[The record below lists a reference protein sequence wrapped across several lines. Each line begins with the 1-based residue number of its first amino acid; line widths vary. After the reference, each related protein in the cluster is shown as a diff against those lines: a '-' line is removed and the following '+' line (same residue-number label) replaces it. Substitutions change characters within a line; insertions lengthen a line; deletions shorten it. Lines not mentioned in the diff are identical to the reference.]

1 MPAADAPDGDFIAP
15 QEAQG
20 QGVHDVGAAPAS
32 QARKRLI
39 ITKMVM
45 TNFKSYAGVQE
56 VGPFHKSF
64 SSVVGPNG
72 SGKSNVIDAMLFV
85 FGKRA
90 KQLRLNKVSELIH
103 NSTNYQNLD
112 SAEVSVHFQDI
123 IDKDDEEFEYVP
135 NSLFTVTRTAFRN
148 NTSKYFIGQKSSNF
162 TEVTTLLKEKGID
175 LDHNRF
181 LILQGEV
188 EQIAMMKPKGADK
201 QDEGLLEYLE
211 DIIGSNR
218 YIEKIDES
226 AAILESINEKRVGAI
241 HRMKAAAKEKDSLQ
255 EAKNDAEAY
264 LMKEGKRFQLQKL
277 MSSLILKDACEQKD
291 LLVTRKAQMQDML
304 EIERRKSAQY
314 DKELKEKEA
323 LYNHHKREHDDI
335 VATQNAC
342 RDEFKQFERK
352 DVKHRE
358 DLKHMKQKRKKLEE
372 RVVKENARI
381 TSLNADT
388 EEAIAALPLL
398 EKHTLVLNKDLQQQ
412 EHALE
417 EVMAA
422 AGVEMA
428 KLRDKLAEAHQE
440 LEPWEKQIRTTKGL
454 IEVATVESKLLQDKH
469 LSAAHR
475 CTQAKE
481 AVCHMGQEIAIK
493 EAQLGE
499 IDSSIGENQRTME
512 QAQHME
518 QECKANEG
526 ALTEAVQQARL
537 KVHEQREALTLESSQ
552 GALMQAITKAREAG
566 QLSGILGRLGDLGAI
581 DAKYDI
587 AISTACGALD
597 FLVAQT
603 TADAQACVDMVRS
616 QNLGVVSTIILVQQ
630 VNGRQQGSQG
640 LHVNMMAQEKQKHLV
655 PGMTKLVHTPEGV
668 VRLFDLVKVK
678 DEHLKPAFFFAL
690 RNTVVAEDIDQ
701 GQRIAYGKDRHFRR
715 VVTLDG
721 VLYEGTGAMSGGG
734 KPLKGRI
741 GTAIRSTGVSKETLL
756 QAEGELAR
764 LSQELEGVQ
773 TQMGLSGRAA
783 EAAEKALAT
792 LKDKLLRTKL
802 EASAIQP
809 FWSLLEGAWS
819 VPQYLTAMYFVRGK
833 VKELK
838 FQHSDLAS
846 RIESLE
852 SAAVPNKVELER
864 ITLLAAT
871 VAQEELALAKLES
884 SSADLRDEA
893 ERLQK
898 SLEEAGGEELKA
910 QKARVA
916 ASQQALDANGLE
928 ISKRKVQIA
937 SNKNQV
943 DKLIKAAALADEEKL
958 AHIEKESTMLAE
970 YKELEM
976 LAFAV
981 QEKYTEMQEA
991 VDTRRKELEAVSK
1004 DFHRIKAAK
1013 EKMVSTTGEEEVKLE
1028 ELSLELQGL
1037 ESRCQAQEQQLEELH
1052 NQQQAHCALLSN
1064 EGLHLEELAAE
1075 EVREDTQKGRATAQK
1090 KAQSDLAKLE
1100 AELQEMKPNMAS
1112 MAEYASLP
1120 RSQCTSSLKEIAKA
1134 LRMRRYRTKAA
1145 ELEER
1150 VEDLKRM
1157 TAERDAVQQEY
1168 DGLRKHRLNEFMAGY
1183 SVITLKL
1190 KEMYQMITLG
1200 GDAELE
1206 LVDSLD
1212 PFSEGII
1219 FSVRPPKKSWKSI
1232 QNLSGGEKTL
1242 SSLALVFALHHYK
1255 PTPLYVMD
1263 EIDAA
1268 LDFKNVSIVAHYI
1281 KERTKDAQFIII
1293 SLRNN
1298 MFELADRLVGIYKTD
1313 NCTKSVTINPSSFR
1327 VAAVSG

>member
-1 MPAADAPDGDFIAP
+1 MGLEEVGLRHGAPVMPAADAPDGDVVAQ

-20 QGVHDVGAAPAS
+20 PRVHDVDAAPAS

-103 NSTNYQNLD
+103 NSTNHQNLE

-123 IDKDDEEFEYVP
+123 IDKDEEEFEYIP

-188 EQIAMMKPKGADK
+188 EQIALMKPKGVYK

-218 YIEKIDES
+218 YVEKIDKS
-226 AAILESINEKRVGAI
+226 AAILESANEKRVAAI
-241 HRMKAAAKEKDSLQ
+241 HRMKAAVKEKDSLQ

-264 LMKEGKRFQLQKL
+264 LMKEGKSFQLQKL
-277 MSSLILKDACEQKD
+277 ISSLKLKDAREQKD

-304 EIERRKSAQY
+304 ENERRKSAQY
-314 DKELKEKEA
+314 DEQLKEKEV
-323 LYNHHKREHDDI
+323 LYNHHKKEHDDI

-381 TSLNADT
+381 TSLNVDT
-388 EEAIAALPLL
+388 EEAMAALPLL
-398 EKHTLVLNKDLQQQ
+398 EKQTVILNKDLQQQ

-422 AGVEMA
+422 AGGQKLRLTYFVHNIVFARPIEMA
-428 KLRDKLAEAHQE
+428 KLRDKLAEVHQE
-440 LEPWEKQIRTTKGL
+440 LEPWEKQIRKTRGL
-454 IEVATVESKLLQDKH
+454 VEVATVESKLLQDKH
-469 LSAAHR
+469 LSATHR
-475 CTQAKE
+475 CTQAKW
-481 AVCHMGQEIAIK
+481 AICHMEQELSVK
-493 EAQLGE
+493 EAQLRE
-499 IDSSIGENQRTME
+499 IDSSIEENHRIMQ
-512 QAQHME
+512 QAQHRE
-518 QECKANEG
+518 QAKRVRVLVLIRVL
-526 ALTEAVQQARL
+526 LTPEKLATCLAF
-537 KVHEQREALTLESSQ
+537 
-552 GALMQAITKAREAG
+552 
-566 QLSGILGRLGDLGAI
+566 LGDWGTDLGAI

-616 QNLGVVSTIILVQQ
+616 QNLGVVSTIIL
-630 VNGRQQGSQG
+630 
-640 LHVNMMAQEKQKHLV
+640 EKQKHLV
-655 PGMTKLVHTPEGV
+655 PEMTKHVHTPEGV

-764 LSQELEGVQ
+764 LSQELEDVQ
-773 TQMGLSGRAA
+773 TQRGLSGRAA

-802 EASAIQP
+802 EASAIP
-809 FWSLLEGAWS
+809 TFWSLLEGDAS
-819 VPQYLTAMYFVRGK
+819 IGAADSRVE
-833 VKELK
+833 ELK
-838 FQHSDLAS
+838 IQHVDLAS
-846 RIESLE
+846 RIETLE

-864 ITLLAAT
+864 ITLLVAT

-884 SSADLRDEA
+884 SSADLRNEA
-893 ERLQK
+893 EGLQK

-916 ASQQALDANGLE
+916 ALQQALDTNGLE
-928 ISKRKVQIA
+928 ISKRKVQVA
-937 SNKNQV
+937 SNKNMV
-943 DKLIKAAALADEEKL
+943 DKLVKAVALADEERL
-958 AHIEKESTMLAE
+958 AHIEKESTKLAE

-976 LAFAV
+976 LAFGV
-981 QEKYTEMQEA
+981 QEKYTEMQEV

-1004 DFHRIKAAK
+1004 NFHRIKAAK

-1037 ESRCQAQEQQLEELH
+1037 ESRCQAQQQQLEELH
-1052 NQQQAHCALLSN
+1052 NQQQAQCALLSN
-1064 EGLHLEELAAE
+1064 EGLYLEELAVE
-1075 EVREDTQKGRATAQK
+1075 ELREDTQKGRATAQK

-1100 AELQEMKPNMAS
+1100 VELQEMKPNMAS
-1112 MAEYASLP
+1112 MAEY
-1120 RSQCTSSLKEIAKA
+1120 
-1134 LRMRRYRTKAA
+1134 RTKAA

-1150 VEDLKRM
+1150 VEDLNRM
-1157 TAERDAVQQEY
+1157 TEERDAVQQEY
-1168 DGLRKHRLNEFMAGY
+1168 DGLCKHRLNEFMAGY

-1313 NCTKSVTINPSSFR
+1313 NCTKSATINPSSFC

>member
-1 MPAADAPDGDFIAP
+1 MGLEEVGLRHGPPVMPAADVPDGDVVAP

-20 QGVHDVGAAPAS
+20 PRVHDVGAAPAS
-32 QARKRLI
+32 PARKRLI

-103 NSTNYQNLD
+103 NSTNHQNLE

-123 IDKDDEEFEYVP
+123 LDKDEEEFECIP

-162 TEVTTLLKEKGID
+162 TEVNTLLKEKGID

-181 LILQGEV
+181 LILQVHGILCTCSQNLHKRRYV
-188 EQIAMMKPKGADK
+188 CAIPAGAA
-201 QDEGLLEYLE
+201 LLE
-211 DIIGSNR
+211 SV
-218 YIEKIDES
+218 
-226 AAILESINEKRVGAI
+226 NEKRVGAI
-241 HRMKAAAKEKDSLQ
+241 HRMKAAVKEKDSLQ

-277 MSSLILKDACEQKD
+277 ISSLILKDAREQKD

-314 DKELKEKEA
+314 DEELKEKEV
-323 LYNHHKREHDDI
+323 LYNHHKKEHDDI

-381 TSLNADT
+381 ASLNVDT
-388 EEAIAALPLL
+388 EEAMAALPLL
-398 EKHTLVLNKDLQQQ
+398 KKQTVVLNEDLRQQ

-428 KLRDKLAEAHQE
+428 KLRDKLAEVHQE
-440 LEPWEKQIRTTKGL
+440 LEPWEKRIRKTRGL
-454 IEVATVESKLLQDKH
+454 VEVATVESKLLQDKH
-469 LSAAHR
+469 LSATHR

-481 AVCHMGQEIAIK
+481 AVCHMGQELSVK
-493 EAQLGE
+493 VAQLKE
-499 IDSSIGENQRTME
+499 IDSSIEENHRITQ
-512 QAQHME
+512 QAQHRE

-526 ALTEAVQQARL
+526 ALMEAVQQARL

-616 QNLGVVSTIILVQQ
+616 QNLGVVSTIIL
-630 VNGRQQGSQG
+630 
-640 LHVNMMAQEKQKHLV
+640 EKQKHLV
-655 PGMTKLVHTPEGV
+655 PEMTKHVRTPEGV

-678 DEHLKPAFFFAL
+678 DEHLRPAFFFAL
-690 RNTVVAEDIDQ
+690 RNTVVAEDIHQ
-701 GQRIAYGKDRHFRR
+701 GQRIAYGKDGHFRR

-764 LSQELEGVQ
+764 LSQELEDVQ
-773 TQMGLSGRAA
+773 TQRGLSGRAA

-792 LKDKLLRTKL
+792 LKDKLLRIKL
-802 EASAIQP
+802 EASASQHSGL
-809 FWSLLEGAWS
+809 FWREMLQS
-819 VPQYLTAMYFVRGK
+819 VE
-833 VKELK
+833 ELK
-838 FQHSDLAS
+838 IQHFDLAS
-846 RIESLE
+846 WIETLE
-852 SAAVPNKVELER
+852 SAAVPNNVELER

-871 VAQEELALAKLES
+871 VAQEELALAKLET
-884 SSADLRDEA
+884 SSADLRSEA

-898 SLEEAGGEELKA
+898 CLEEAGGEELKA

-916 ASQQALDANGLE
+916 ASQQALDSNALE
-928 ISKRKVQIA
+928 ISKRKVQVA
-937 SNKNQV
+937 SNKNMV
-943 DKLIKAAALADEEKL
+943 DKLMKAAALADEERL
-958 AHIEKESTMLAE
+958 THIGKESTMLAE

-981 QEKYTEMQEA
+981 QEKYTEMQEV

-1037 ESRCQAQEQQLEELH
+1037 ESKCQARQEQLEELH
-1052 NQQQAHCALLSN
+1052 NQQQAHCVLLSN
-1064 EGLHLEELAAE
+1064 EGLYLEELAAE
-1075 EVREDTQKGRATAQK
+1075 ELKEDTQKGRATAQK
-1090 KAQSDLAKLE
+1090 KAQSDMAKLE
-1100 AELQEMKPNMAS
+1100 VELQEMKPNMAS
-1112 MAEYASLP
+1112 MAEY
-1120 RSQCTSSLKEIAKA
+1120 
-1134 LRMRRYRTKAA
+1134 RTKAA

-1150 VEDLKRM
+1150 VEDLNRM

-1168 DGLRKHRLNEFMAGY
+1168 DNLRKHRLNEFMAGY